1 MESIVLVIKLTS
13 DKVDL
18 KHEES
23 LVEYS
28 CMKLA
33 NACGLE
39 IPEFELFDA
48 DNGRYLLKQEHFG

>member
-1 MESIVLVIKLTS
+1 VLVIKLTS